1 MISRFAFCKLVG
13 SNKPIVENTRTFV
26 AAGTIKLYNLETH
39 HKNYD
44 TLILGVIVVNN
55 CLSFTTFIVGSHFF
69 RLNEDSKHS
78 STPSVLP
85 SNMEEVDNSQKSATL
100 IDR

>member
-13 SNKPIVENTRTFV
+13 SNKPIVENARTFV
-26 AAGTIKLYNLETH
+26 AAGTIKLYSLETH

-44 TLILGVIVVNN
+44 KVVIVVNN

-78 STPSVLP
+78 STPSILP

>member
-13 SNKPIVENTRTFV
+13 SNKPIVENARTFV

-44 TLILGVIVVNN
+44 TFEL
-55 CLSFTTFIVGSHFF
+55 
-69 RLNEDSKHS
+69 
-78 STPSVLP
+78 
-85 SNMEEVDNSQKSATL
+85 
-100 IDR
+100 